1 MKKSICTIIM
11 ALMALLT
18 IAQTQKGYVKTKG
31 RLAANGTVIS
41 GTRLAGTIIQVK
53 GRNTVLSRTDGNF
66 SFPMPGQQFQ
76 LQSVQK
82 DDYVLIDPDVL
93 SHPYSYSKSPLVLVM
108 EDKKQQAAERRAIER
123 RVKNNMYAQLEKRE
137 REIEALKEQN
147 RISEQKYEEL
157 MQQLNDDEQQN
168 ESIVKEMVEAYTR
181 MDFDL
186 IDEFHRQVSNFILN
200 GELDKA
206 DSLINT
212 RGDIRTRVDQQ
223 LEKQKVLAA
232 QQRKL
237 DKAREMLAKD
247 NDELAQLCYN
257 KYQIFKLQHEND
269 SAAHYLLLR
278 TELDSTNVSWLLA
291 AGDFLYE
298 YKSDASESVRYYEKA
313 LSVAKDS
320 VDFRDVYS
328 CIGAWHSYQG
338 DYKKAIEYHK
348 KALSYFS
355 EKELNTSPDMTV
367 VYSNLATAY
376 KDGHD
381 FEKAHK
387 YSHQSLELSL
397 KLFGDLHENTAQS
410 YHVEALI
417 YYKMENFEKAL
428 ECGKKEEKIYLNLPG
443 DYDFELAAC
452 YNNLATDYKG
462 LGQYEEAKTYYEKA
476 VEMRK
481 KILGEHHPNLAV
493 TYNNLGNLFQEMGK
507 NQEALDYFEKAIA
520 LWSERKATRRRLIDG
535 YGNLAVFYGRLGNK
549 VKALEMFEKGEKIT
563 EEFYEAGDND
573 GMIFLNYIYSTLG
586 EMAETSEEYR
596 QRYEHYLDDKAAVGL
611 VPNIKSLPTVQR
623 GMSGFY
629 YILKYGDW
637 DIDSSEDFFDK
648 VVSMKGKPADLLFYK
663 NGEVREEHFDGM
675 IGCTWRYYYVTPEEK
690 QAIRNAY
697 EQWKKTKKTKR

>member
-1 MKKSICTIIM
+1 M

-41 GTRLAGTIIQVK
+41 GTRLAETIIQVK

-82 DDYVLIDPDVL
+82 DGYVLIDPDVL

-212 RGDIRTRVDQQ
+212 RGDIRTHVDQQ

-257 KYQIFKLQHEND
+257 KYQIFKMQHQND

-278 TELDSTNVSWLLA
+278 TELDSTNVDWLLV
-291 AGDFLYE
+291 AGRFLFD
-298 YKSDASESVRYYEKA
+298 YKSDIQGAMQCYEKA
-313 LSVAKDS
+313 LRVCKDS
-320 VDFRDVYS
+320 VDFRSVYNN
-328 CIGAWHSYQG
+328 IGTWYDYLGHYKEAIEY
-338 DYKKAIEYHK
+338 YKKAL
-348 KALSYFS
+348 AFFS
-355 EKELNTSPDMTV
+355 EDDLATSPV
-367 VYSNLATAY
+367 VSVFYSNLADAY
-376 KDGHD
+376 IDGHD
-381 FEKAHK
+381 FENALK
-387 YSHQSLELSL
+387 YSQQALELSL
-397 KLFGDLHENTAQS
+397 KLFSNLHENTAQG
-410 YHVEALI
+410 YHVLSRI
-417 YYKMENFEKAL
+417 YSGMEDFEKAL
-428 ECGKKEEKIYLNLPG
+428 ECGKKEEEIYLNLPG
-443 DYDFELAAC
+443 DYDFDLATC
-452 YNNLATDYKG
+452 YNNLATYYKG
-462 LGQYEEAKTYYEKA
+462 LGQYEQAKTYFDKA

-481 KILGEHHPNLAV
+481 KIMGEHHPNLAT

-507 NQEALDYFEKAIA
+507 KQEALDYFEKAIA
-520 LWSERKATRRRLIDG
+520 LWSERKATRKRLIDG

-549 VKALEMFEKGEKIT
+549 EKALEMFEKGEEIT

-573 GMIFLNYIYSTLG
+573 AMIFLNYIYSALG
-586 EMAETSEEYR
+586 ELAEASDKYR
-596 QRYEHYLDDKAAVGL
+596 QRYEHYLDDKTAVGL

-637 DIDSSEDFFDK
+637 DIDSPEDFFDK
-648 VVSMKGKPADLLFYK
+648 VVAMKGKPADLLFYR

-675 IGCTWRYYYVTPEEK
+675 IGCGWRYYYVTPEEK